1 MHKTAVGKLFI
12 WEIVL
17 LLAFHFLMK
26 AVGGIS
32 HRIRDGLIEIERI
45 GMNNNKPPIA
55 QHIAQRVEGI
65 NLLDNI
71 RQKIRGFFTQ
81 TAY

>member
-1 MHKTAVGKLFI
+1 
-12 WEIVL
+12 
-17 LLAFHFLMK
+17 MK

-45 GMNNNKPPIA
+45 GMNNNKLPIA